1 MPVARELAS
10 LNPARPTLITIGV
23 FDGVHIG
30 HQALLA
36 QLVRHAQEKELG
48 SCVITFRQHPLQLF
62 CPHDSPPAIASL
74 PENIRLIKAQGVD
87 LVLLLTFDAEL
98 AQIDAQTFVLL
109 LQQYLKMDG
118 LMLGWD
124 FAMGRHR
131 EGTIPTLEDLGR
143 KLGFSTCVMPP
154 VMLNGEVVSSTAIRQ
169 ALAEGNLIKAN
180 AMLGRRFSLEG
191 KVVTGDGRGSQL
203 GFPTANLDVDPR
215 LALPASGVYVTLACL
230 AGETHLSVT
239 NIGVKP
245 TFGGREPAVEVHLL
259 DFTRDIYRKKL
270 RVDFVDR
277 LREEKRF
284 ETVEALQ
291 AQITQDIIEA
301 RKRLRSS

>member
-1 MPVARELAS
+1 MPVERELAS
-10 LNPARPTLITIGV
+10 LKPARPTLVSIGV

-36 QLVRHAQEKELG
+36 QLVRQAQERELV

-62 CPHDSPPAIASL
+62 CPQDSPPVIASL
-74 PENIRLIKAQGVD
+74 PENIHLIKAQGVD
-87 LVLLLTFDAEL
+87 LVLILTFDAEL
-98 AQIDAQTFVLL
+98 ARIDARTFVLL

-143 KLGFSTCVMPP
+143 TLGFSTCVMPP
-154 VMLNGEVVSSTAIRQ
+154 VMLNGEVVSSTIIRQ
-169 ALAEGNLIKAN
+169 ALAGGNLIKAN
-180 AMLGRRFSLEG
+180 AMLGRPFSLEG
-191 KVVTGDGRGSQL
+191 SVVTGDGRGSQL
-203 GFPTANLDVDPR
+203 GFPTANLDIDPHQ
-215 LALPASGVYVTLACL
+215 ALPASGVYATITCL
-230 AGETHLSVT
+230 AGKTHPSVT
-239 NIGVKP
+239 NIGFKP
-245 TFGGREPAVEVHLL
+245 TFGGRERSVEVHLL
-259 DFTRDIYRKKL
+259 DFTGDIYRKKL

-301 RKRLRSS
+301 RNKLKAC